1 MGWLTWFEHATSRA
15 TIWRSNQLNYSHH
28 MEQVRG
34 IEPPS
39 VEWQTTVLA
48 VVLHL
53 HGISIASLGSAG
65 FAWHQTSVVNLCFS
79 HKWTNYG
86 EWCGVTGSNRRPYA
100 CKAYA
105 LPAELTPHINSSL
118 WCTVFADISSS
129 TTSFP
134 ASKYQ
139 VAGEDYLVAPIS
151 SHQTLWS
158 FQSDS
163 NWRPTHY

>member
-39 VEWQTTVLA
+39 VEWQSTVLA

-105 LPAELTPHINSSL
+105 LPAELTPHIFIFIFILYIYYTIFFLKNQIKL
-118 WCTVFADISSS
+118 MAWRGPHRWEACQAHFI
-129 TTSFP
+129 
-134 ASKYQ
+134 
-139 VAGEDYLVAPIS
+139 YLNRSEAYEKMP
-151 SHQTLWS
+151 
-158 FQSDS
+158 
-163 NWRPTHY
+163 